1 MGVVYRAKHLHLD
14 RTVALKV
21 LTAELAAN
29 PDFRE
34 RFLRES
40 RTAASIQHPSI
51 VTIYDAGE
59 ADGLLYIAM
68 QYVEETDLGELIEQ
82 EGALEPERAV
92 AFLAQIAGALDA
104 AHAHGVVHRDV
115 KPANVL
121 VQSDRCYLTDFG
133 LTKPLSA
140 SQPADRTGRVR
151 GHGPLHGAGADRG
164 SGCRRAD
171 RRVCARLPR
180 VPRTRRSRAVRAGLR
195 GLGRLRAP
203 AGPPAA
209 ADHHAAGPPDGVRR
223 RPGPGPGQASG
234 GPPEQLWRARRRAAG
249 GAGGLRRRA
258 RSYR

>member
-1 MGVVYRAKHLHLD
+1 MPEKRANEGSSEQTQIGGSEVLPVTTVLPSGARLAGYEIEGVAGSGGMGVVYRAKHLHLD

-21 LTAELAAN
+21 LTAELASN

-40 RTAASIQHPSI
+40 RTAASIHHPSI

-68 QYVEETDLGELIEQ
+68 QYVEETDLGELIQQ

-121 VQSDRCYLTDFG
+121 VQSDRVT
-133 LTKPLSA
+133 
-140 SQPADRTGRVR
+140 
-151 GHGPLHGAGADRG
+151 
-164 SGCRRAD
+164 
-171 RRVCARLPR
+171 
-180 VPRTRRSRAVRAGLR
+180 
-195 GLGRLRAP
+195 
-203 AGPPAA
+203 
-209 ADHHAAGPPDGVRR
+209 
-223 RPGPGPGQASG
+223 
-234 GPPEQLWRARRRAAG
+234 
-249 GAGGLRRRA
+249 
-258 RSYR
+258 